1 MSEPNALSLAGR
13 IRTGILAV
21 VLALMAIGLSV
32 SSAAAS
38 PLRMFSAQSSSMQPT
53 IHRGDRFL
61 ADRGYYRTHP
71 PSRGDVAIYQHPR
84 EASDVD
90 VKRIVALPGDRI
102 AIRDGRVILNGEA
115 IAESYAVPGDPNA
128 FYNHTPEITVPE
140 GRVFVLGDNRANSS
154 DSRAVQRHG
163 LVPVENLRAR
173 AHTIVWSSNLKR
185 IGTFVGAPAR

>member
-13 IRTGILAV
+13 IRTGMLAFG
-21 VLALMAIGLSV
+21 LALMATCLSV

-38 PLRMFSAQSSSMQPT
+38 PLGVFSAQSSSMQPT

-84 EASDVD
+84 EARDID
-90 VKRIVALPGDRI
+90 VKRIVALAGDRI
-102 AIRDGRVILNGEA
+102 EIREGRVILNGEA

-128 FYNHTPEITVPE
+128 FYNHTREITVPA
-140 GRVFVLGDNRANSS
+140 GHVFVLGDNRANSS
-154 DSRAVQRHG
+154 DSRAAQRHG

-173 AHTIVWSSNLKR
+173 ANYIVWSNDLMR